1 MTVLVTGGAGYIG
14 SITARAL
21 AASGRRVVVI
31 DTLERGRREAV
42 GDAPFVRGDVA
53 DRDLVRRVCAEHGV
67 DEVVHFAAYKAVAE
81 SMAEPAR
88 YFANNTAGSLLLL
101 EALAEAGIDRFVFSS
116 TASVYGTP
124 ERVPVRE
131 DDPVRCESVY
141 AETKNLVERALGWM
155 SDRGGLRHV
164 SLRYFNAAGAADDG
178 SLGED
183 WDVSS
188 NLVPV
193 VMKVAAGLSPELA
206 VFGGAHPTPD
216 GTCVRD
222 YIHVEDLAAAHVAA
236 LDHLAAGGASEILN
250 VGTGTGTS
258 VLEILAATERVT
270 GRPVPRRVVAPRPGD
285 PPVSV
290 ADTARIGR
298 VLDWTPQRFL
308 DDILSSAWRWHSSRT

>member
-1 MTVLVTGGAGYIG
+1 ML
-14 SITARAL
+14 
-21 AASGRRVVVI
+21 

-67 DEVVHFAAYKAVAE
+67 DEVVHFAAYKAVGE

-101 EALAEAGIDRFVFSS
+101 DALAAEGVDRFVFSS
-116 TASVYGTP
+116 TAAVYGTP
-124 ERVPVRE
+124 ERVPLRE

-141 AETKNLVERALGWM
+141 AESKHLVERAMAWM
-155 SDRGGLRHV
+155 SGDGGLRYV
-164 SLRYFNAAGAADDG
+164 SLRYFNAAGASDDA

-193 VMKVAAGLSPELA
+193 VMKAAAGVVPELEI
-206 VFGGAHPTPD
+206 FGDGHPTPD
-216 GTCVRD
+216 GTCIRD
-222 YIHVEDLAAAHVAA
+222 YIHVEDLASAHVAA
-236 LDHLAAGGASEILN
+236 LDHLAAGGGSDVLN
-250 VGTGTGTS
+250 VGTGRGTS
-258 VLEILAATERVT
+258 VLEIVGATERVT

-290 ADTARIGR
+290 ADTDRIGR
-298 VLDWTPQRFL
+298 VLDWSPRRSL
-308 DDILSSAWRWHSSRT
+308 DDILSSAWRWHSSRA

>member
-1 MTVLVTGGAGYIG
+1 VTVLVTGGAGYIG

-21 AASGRRVVVI
+21 AASGRRVVVL

-67 DEVVHFAAYKAVAE
+67 DEVVHFAAYKSVAE

-101 EALAEAGIDRFVFSS
+101 EALAEAGVDRFVFSS

-155 SDRGGLRHV
+155 SDRGSLRHV
-164 SLRYFNAAGAADDG
+164 SLRYFNAAGAADDA

-193 VMKVAAGLSPELA
+193 VMKVTAGLSPELGI
-206 VFGGAHPTPD
+206 FGGEHPTPD

-236 LDHLAAGGASEILN
+236 LDHLAAGGTSEVLN

-270 GRPVPRRVVAPRPGD
+270 GRPVPRRILAPRPGD

-290 ADTARIGR
+290 ADTSRIGR

>member
-21 AASGRRVVVI
+21 VAAGRRVVVL

-42 GDAPFVRGDVA
+42 GDTPFVRGDVA

-67 DEVVHFAAYKAVAE
+67 DEVVHFAAYKSVGE
-81 SMAEPAR
+81 SMSEPAR

-101 EALAEAGIDRFVFSS
+101 DALVDAGVDRIVFSS

-124 ERVPVRE
+124 ERVPLSE

-141 AETKNLVERALGWM
+141 AETKHLVERAMAWM
-155 SDRGGLRHV
+155 SGDGGLRYV
-164 SLRYFNAAGAADDG
+164 SLRYFNAAGASDDA

-183 WDVSS
+183 WNVSS

-193 VMKVAAGLSPELA
+193 VMKAAAGVVPELEI
-206 VFGGAHPTPD
+206 FGGEHPTPD
-216 GTCVRD
+216 GTCIRD

-236 LDHLAAGGASEILN
+236 LDHLAAGGGSEVLN

-258 VLEILAATERVT
+258 VLEIVGAAERAT
-270 GRPVPRRVVAPRPGD
+270 GRSVPRRIVAPRPGD

-298 VLDWTPQRFL
+298 VLDWAPRRSL
-308 DDILSSAWRWHSSRT
+308 DDILSSAWRWHSSRA

>member
-1 MTVLVTGGAGYIG
+1 VTVLVTGGAGYIG

-21 AASGRRVVVI
+21 AASGRRVVVL

-67 DEVVHFAAYKAVAE
+67 DEVVHFAAYKSVAE

-101 EALAEAGIDRFVFSS
+101 EALAEAGVDRFVFSS

-155 SDRGGLRHV
+155 SDRGSLRHV
-164 SLRYFNAAGAADDG
+164 SLRYFNAAGAADDA

-193 VMKVAAGLSPELA
+193 VMKVAAGLVPELGI
-206 VFGGAHPTPD
+206 FGGEHPTPD

-236 LDHLAAGGASEILN
+236 LDHLAAGGTSEVLN

-258 VLEILAATERVT
+258 VLEILAATESVT
-270 GRPVPRRVVAPRPGD
+270 GRPVPRRILAPRPGD

-290 ADTARIGR
+290 ADTSRIGR